1 MNDSNKYVQ
10 AIMSRKL
17 KERFI
22 VNQENKVYN
31 LRNQLEDNIKLL
43 ERRKQELRL
52 DIHLIEEYESDPN
65 NSMFC
70 EDLKDY
76 Q

>member
-22 VNQENKVYN
+22 VNQENKIYN

-43 ERRKQELRL
+43 ERRKQELRS
-52 DIHLIEEYESDPN
+52 DIHLIDEYESDPN
-65 NSMFC
+65 NPTLGEEF
-70 EDLKDY
+70 K
-76 Q
+76 